1 MTKHVAITDAE
12 QQTRS
17 AEVSAEQ
24 IERRSAAALK
34 LQEIARQLDVGA
46 TQAEI
51 KQWINDGRH

>member
-1 MTKHVAITDAE
+1 MTKRAAITDAE

-34 LQEIARQLDVGA
+34 LREIARQLNVGA
-46 TQAEI
+46 THTEI
-51 KQWINDGRH
+51 KQWINDDRH